1 MRLPEPAVS
10 YDAPY
15 CVEQDSEQS
24 AYVHLSHATQL
35 GLFFRFLTYPHN
47 PSPDSYCQGLGKGG
61 KKERGA
67 EESGKKQRQNHL
79 GPWTKE
85 KGTQCSGCL
94 QDDTWGRESEQENRL
109 GTNTQ
114 EGEWKSLNDKTGDN
128 SRQDSV
134 LFWMIQVLRF
144 RRNFGHLN
152 LAGSYTLLLF
162 FPSPIHISSAI
173 KWKKQVLDSL
183 TFGCT

>member
-79 GPWTKE
+79 GP
-85 KGTQCSGCL
+85 
-94 QDDTWGRESEQENRL
+94 
-109 GTNTQ
+109 
-114 EGEWKSLNDKTGDN
+114 
-128 SRQDSV
+128 
-134 LFWMIQVLRF
+134 
-144 RRNFGHLN
+144 
-152 LAGSYTLLLF
+152 
-162 FPSPIHISSAI
+162 
-173 KWKKQVLDSL
+173 
-183 TFGCT
+183 